1 MSSTWQR
8 AADMEASSVAGRRGD
23 GMETCGRQ
31 GGKSRGRQ
39 GTMREGDADMFG
51 LFGGVKKNGELE
63 HLIERIENNV
73 ANNYKDAAQEYLKE
87 YEELLESLKTSGK
100 LNEKQTDHYESLL
113 QDLKGKLKG
122 FTHKDQKPYW
132 T

>member
-1 MSSTWQR
+1 
-8 AADMEASSVAGRRGD
+8 
-23 GMETCGRQ
+23 
-31 GGKSRGRQ
+31 
-39 GTMREGDADMFG
+39 MFG
-51 LFGGVKKNGELE
+51 LFGGVKKNQELE

-87 YEELLESLKTSGK
+87 FEVKLSQLVEAGQLKEDQK
-100 LNEKQTDHYESLL
+100 KHYEDLL
-113 QDLKGKLKG
+113 DTYRIRMKG